1 MEKTALLVGQSGF
14 ALFTLSLMIGAFI
27 PKLRNPRMGLSAHL
41 TAGQSGVALMVS
53 ALFWPHFG
61 LSAWAMPVVGLALV
75 LSCLVLTL
83 GIVIAAATGASR
95 SLPLAGQG
103 YSATKPIERLVSFL
117 TVGSSV
123 ALLLACFT
131 ICIFMFNA

>member
-1 MEKTALLVGQSGF
+1 
-14 ALFTLSLMIGAFI
+14 
-27 PKLRNPRMGLSAHL
+27 
-41 TAGQSGVALMVS
+41 
-53 ALFWPHFG
+53 
-61 LSAWAMPVVGLALV
+61 MPVVGLALV